1 MSEHTAL
8 FSTTWAEAQAKFRAA
23 ATDAGLTLRAFPLV
37 AKGRDGGDLVI
48 DVAASND
55 VGSAADVVVST
66 SGVHGVEGFAGSAVQ
81 IQMMR
86 DRCWPA
92 SSGVLFIHGINAF
105 GMSHLRRTNASNV
118 DLNRNFALA
127 TQTHPLYARLRSI
140 ARPVS
145 PPTLAGLT
153 VRLAVAALIHG
164 EGRAKQ
170 AIAGGQVD
178 DADGIFYA
186 GASTEDEA
194 AVVRDVVTSMV
205 PRARRVVAIDLHTG
219 LGPRGEDTLLIR
231 DKSDSI
237 DFKQMTEILGFRVT
251 SMSADQG
258 AAYDVAGGLPHALP
272 AWLPEA
278 RVDVITQEFGTEKA
292 LRTLHAM
299 IVENHA
305 WQAGQRAPTHPA
317 RQALLRAFH
326 GVDDAAWQD
335 KVIAAGLRVA
345 RAMPALLAR

>member
-1 MSEHTAL
+1 VGELSAL
-8 FSTTWAEAQAKFRAA
+8 FSTSWAEAQAKFRAA
-23 ATDAGLTLRAFPLV
+23 AAGAGLTLRAFPLK
-37 AKGRDGGDLVI
+37 AIGSDGANLVI
-48 DVAASND
+48 DVAALND
-55 VGSAADVVVST
+55 VGAAADVVVST

-81 IQMMR
+81 IKMMM

-92 SSGVLFIHGINAF
+92 SSGVLLIHGINAF

-127 TQTHPLYARLRSI
+127 TTTHPLYARLRSI
-140 ARPVS
+140 AQPTS
-145 PPTLAGLT
+145 PPSVLALS
-153 VRLAVAALIHG
+153 VRLAIAALVYG
-164 EGRAKQ
+164 EGTVKQ

-194 AVVRDVVTSMV
+194 AVVREIVTAMV

-231 DKSDSI
+231 HKTDSL
-237 DFKQMTEILGFRVT
+237 DFKQISEILGFRVT
-251 SMSADQG
+251 SMSADEG
-258 AAYDVAGGLPHALP
+258 AAYDVAGGLPNALP
-272 AWLPEA
+272 AWLPDA
-278 RVDVITQEFGTEKA
+278 RVDVITQEFGTTSA

-299 IVENHA
+299 INENHA
-305 WQAGQRAPTHPA
+305 WQAGLRAPTHPA

-326 GVDDAAWQD
+326 GVDDDAWQA
-335 KVIAAGLRVA
+335 KVVDAGLRVA
-345 RAMPALLAR
+345 ASLPALLAR